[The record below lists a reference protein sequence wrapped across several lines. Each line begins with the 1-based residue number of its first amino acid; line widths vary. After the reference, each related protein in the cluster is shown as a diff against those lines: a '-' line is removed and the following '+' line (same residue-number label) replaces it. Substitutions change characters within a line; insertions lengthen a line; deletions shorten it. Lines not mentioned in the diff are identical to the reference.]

1 MENSTLHRSNDCD
14 FHYILVMIWNS
25 DVWLLEK
32 FELFELILKVP
43 LYFSIHHG
51 LSLPSPRPGVLMAF

>member
-14 FHYILVMIWNS
+14 FHYILVMIWNI
-25 DVWLLEK
+25 DLWLLEK
-32 FELFELILKVP
+32 FELFELILKVH

-51 LSLPSPRPGVLMAF
+51 LSLPIPRPGVLTAF